1 MEITARINGGYPIL
15 DLAGKL
21 TFGPATMKL
30 RNAIRDSAESNPR
43 RIALNLRDVT
53 FIDSCGLGEL
63 VSSRDYVKSSGGNLV
78 LFNLPDRVMSLMIL
92 TRIET
97 AFDVFKDE
105 VLAIADA
112 QPEKTWS
119 QMNR

>member
-1 MEITARINGGYPIL
+1 MEITARSNGGYPIL

-30 RNAIRDSAESNPR
+30 RNSIRDAGESNPR

-53 FIDSCGLGEL
+53 YIDSCGLGEL
-63 VSSRDYVKSSGGNLV
+63 VSSSYHIKNRGGNLV
-78 LFNLPDRVMSLMIL
+78 LFNVPDRVMSLMIL

-105 VLAIADA
+105 VSAIADA